1 MMRAP
6 RGTHNPPPVAT
17 CVQGAERRDGSCF
30 AYPSEEEDAVSE
42 RSHTR
47 RHPGDEDPYETEM
60 ARRGA
65 PKHRFPPRECD
76 PRVAYALV
84 HDELLLDGVAR
95 MNLATFCTTWA
106 EPEVLALL
114 AESFDKNIVDKD
126 EYPQTAE
133 LESRC
138 VRMLAD
144 LWHSPHPGTTLGTST
159 TGSSEAAMLAGLAAK
174 FRWRERR
181 RAAGDS
187 ASAALERPNLVC
199 GPVQVC
205 WEKFARYFDVEIREV
220 PMDPGRYLMGA
231 EQCLERCDE
240 NTVMVVA
247 TLGQTFTGLFEDV
260 AGIAAALDRL
270 QAQGGPDIPL
280 HVDGA
285 SGGFLAPF
293 TAPGLV
299 WDFRLERVKSIN
311 ASGHKMG
318 LAPLGC
324 GWAVWRERAD
334 LPEEMIFNVNY
345 LGGEM
350 PTFNLNFSR
359 PGGQVVTQYYNFI
372 RLGHEGYARVHGA
385 TYETCRVPGRRDRRA
400 GSLRDRPRRRV
411 AGGHP
416 GGLVDARGGRGA
428 RLQPVRPGR
437 PPAGPRVAGAGLHA
451 AGRSADTRDPA
462 HPGAP
467 RLQPRHGGPAAGRHQ
482 AQPEDPQGPSAERV
496 AERSGGRL
504 LQPQRDT
511 RATLTLLLNATPAR
525 R

>member
-1 MMRAP
+1 MSEHP
-6 RGTHNPPPVAT
+6 RT
-17 CVQGAERRDGSCF
+17 
-30 AYPSEEEDAVSE
+30 
-42 RSHTR
+42 RSQ
-47 RHPGDEDPYETEM
+47 PDEEDPYESLM
-60 ARRGA
+60 ARKGA
-65 PKHRFPPRECD
+65 PKHRFPARESD
-76 PRVAYALV
+76 PRLAYVLV

-144 LWHSPHPGTTLGTST
+144 LWHSPHSGTTLGTST

-181 RAAGDS
+181 TAEGKPA
-187 ASAALERPNLVC
+187 ERPNFVC

-205 WEKFARYFDVEIREV
+205 WEKFARYFDVEIRQV

-240 NTVMVVA
+240 NTIMVVA

-260 AGIAAALDRL
+260 PTIAAALDQFQDERGL
-270 QAQGGPDIPL
+270 DIPL

-285 SGGFLAPF
+285 SGALLAPF
-293 TAPGLV
+293 TAPELE
-299 WDFRLERVKSIN
+299 WDFRNPRVKSIN
-311 ASGHKMG
+311 ASGHKTG

-324 GWAVWRERAD
+324 GWAVWREQQD
-334 LPEEMIFNVNY
+334 MPERMIFNVNY

-359 PGGQVVTQYYNFI
+359 PGGQVVTQYYDFI
-372 RLGHEGYARVHGA
+372 RLGREGYARVHGA
-385 TYETCRVPGRRDRRA
+385 TYETCAYLSHEIAKLGPFEIVHAGDPQRGIAAVSWTLAPGREHTFNLFDLADRLRA
-400 GSLRDRPRRRV
+400 HGW
-411 AGGHP
+411 
-416 GGLVDARGGRGA
+416 LVPAYT
-428 RLQPVRPGR
+428 L
-437 PPAGPRVAGAGLHA
+437 PPHLEDLAIQRILV
-451 AGRSADTRDPA
+451 
-462 HPGAP
+462 
-467 RLQPRHGGPAAGRHQ
+467 RHGF
-482 AQPEDPQGPSAERV
+482 S
-496 AERSGGRL
+496 
-504 LQPQRDT
+504 RDM
-511 RATLTLLLNATPAR
+511 ADLLLADIHRSLKTLGDHPPSTSLSELEVGSFNHNATPAVS
-525 R
+525 

>member
-1 MMRAP
+1 MSEQP
-6 RGTHNPPPVAT
+6 HTHGHLEN
-17 CVQGAERRDGSCF
+17 
-30 AYPSEEEDAVSE
+30 
-42 RSHTR
+42 
-47 RHPGDEDPYETEM
+47 EDPYETEM

-65 PKHRFPPRECD
+65 PKRRFPARETD
-76 PRVAYALV
+76 PRLAHALV

-106 EPEVLALL
+106 EPEALRLL

-144 LWHSPHPGTTLGTST
+144 LWHSPHADTTLGTST

-181 RAAGDS
+181 RAGGGGTGATGGSGAGPTEG
-187 ASAALERPNLVC
+187 AGAQGPGAGERPNLVC

-205 WEKFARYFDVEIREV
+205 WEKFARYFDVEIRQV
-220 PMDPGRYLMGA
+220 PMDAGRYLMGP
-231 EQCLERCDE
+231 EQCVERCDE
-240 NTVMVVA
+240 NTIMVVA

-260 AGIAAALDRL
+260 AGIAAALDGL
-270 QAQGGPDIPL
+270 QASRGLDIPL

-293 TAPGLV
+293 TAAELV
-299 WDFRLERVKSIN
+299 WDFRLPRVKSIN

-334 LPEEMIFNVNY
+334 LPVDMIFNVNY

-372 RLGHEGYARVHGA
+372 RLGREGYGRVHGA
-385 TYETCRVPGRRDRRA
+385 TYETCAHLAREIAKLGPFE
-400 GSLRDRPRRRV
+400 
-411 AGGHP
+411 
-416 GGLVDARGGRGA
+416 LV
-428 RLQPVRPGR
+428 
-437 PPAGPRVAGAGLHA
+437 
-451 AGRSADTRDPA
+451 
-462 HPGAP
+462 
-467 RLQPRHGGPAAGRHQ
+467 HGGDPAAGIPAVSWTLAEGSEHGFNLFDMADRLRAHGWLVPAYTLPANLEGLAIQRILVRH
-482 AQPEDPQGPSAERV
+482 GFS
-496 AERSGGRL
+496 
-504 LQPQRDT
+504 RDM
-511 RATLTLLLNATPAR
+511 ADLLLDDMRRSLKQLKDHPPSSSLSEREVGSFNHNATPAR
-525 R
+525 A

>member
-1 MMRAP
+1 
-6 RGTHNPPPVAT
+6 
-17 CVQGAERRDGSCF
+17 
-30 AYPSEEEDAVSE
+30 VSE
-42 RSHTR
+42 
-47 RHPGDEDPYETEM
+47 HPDSGGHQEDEDPYETEM

-65 PKHRFPPRECD
+65 PKRRFPARQCD
-76 PRVAYALV
+76 PRLAYALV

-106 EPEVLALL
+106 EPEALALL

-133 LESRC
+133 LEARC

-144 LWHSPHPGTTLGTST
+144 LWHSPYPETTLGTST
-159 TGSSEAAMLAGLAAK
+159 TGSSEAAMLSGLAAK

-181 RAAGDS
+181 RAAGVES
-187 ASAALERPNLVC
+187 VERPNFVC

-220 PMDPGRYLMGA
+220 PMEGERYLMEP

-240 NTVMVVA
+240 NTIMVVA

-270 QAQGGPDIPL
+270 EAGGGPDIPL

-293 TAPGLV
+293 TAPELV
-299 WDFRLERVKSIN
+299 WDFRLSRVKSIN

-324 GWAVWRERAD
+324 GWAIWREKAD
-334 LPEEMIFNVNY
+334 MPAEMIFNVNY

-359 PGGQVVTQYYNFI
+359 PGGQVVAQYYNFI
-372 RLGHEGYARVHGA
+372 RLGEEGYARIHGA
-385 TYETCRVPGRRDRRA
+385 TYETCEHLAREIAALGPFEIVHDGNPRA
-400 GSLRDRPRRRV
+400 GIPAVSWKLKDGEHGFNLFDLANDYILTKWQSERIALRFAEAGAPIVVVNPAFPFGPRDIGPTPTGAIIV
-411 AGGHP
+411 AIMKKQIPGVSP
-416 GGLVDARGGRGA
+416 GGFCTIDVDDCAMGHLLALQSGA
-428 RLQPVRPGR
+428 LHTHCRLRQFWPHAIERIQH
-437 PPAGPRVAGAGLHA
+437 RVIAW
-451 AGRSADTRDPA
+451 
-462 HPGAP
+462 
-467 RLQPRHGGPAAGRHQ
+467 Q
-482 AQPEDPQGPSAERV
+482 
-496 AERSGGRL
+496 
-504 LQPQRDT
+504 
-511 RATLTLLLNATPAR
+511 
-525 R
+525 

>member
-1 MMRAP
+1 
-6 RGTHNPPPVAT
+6 
-17 CVQGAERRDGSCF
+17 
-30 AYPSEEEDAVSE
+30 VSE
-42 RSHTR
+42 HPHIR
-47 RHPGDEDPYETEM
+47 RNPEEEDPYETEM

-65 PKHRFPPRECD
+65 PKRRFPAQESD
-76 PRVAYALV
+76 PRLAYALV

-106 EPEVLALL
+106 EPEALALL

-133 LESRC
+133 LEARC

-144 LWHSPHPGTTLGTST
+144 LWHSPHPDTTLGTST

-174 FRWRERR
+174 FRWRKR
-181 RAAGDS
+181 RAADQD
-187 ASAALERPNLVC
+187 AADQDTADQNNMERPNIVC

-220 PMDPGRYLMGA
+220 PMDEGRFLMGP
-231 EQCLERCDE
+231 EECLERCDE
-240 NTVMVVA
+240 NTIMVVA

-260 AGIAAALDRL
+260 AGIAQALDRL
-270 QAQGGPDIPL
+270 QDQGGPDIPL

-285 SGGFLAPF
+285 SGAFLAPF
-293 TAPGLV
+293 TAPELV
-299 WDFRLERVKSIN
+299 WDFRLPRVKSIN

-359 PGGQVVTQYYNFI
+359 PGGQVVAQYYNFI
-372 RLGHEGYARVHGA
+372 RLGREGYGRVHVA
-385 TYETCRVPGRRDRRA
+385 TYETCA
-400 GSLRDRPRRRV
+400 HL
-411 AGGHP
+411 AHEI
-416 GGLVDARGGRGA
+416 
-428 RLQPVRPGR
+428 
-437 PPAGPRVAGAGLHA
+437 AGLGPFEIVH
-451 AGRSADTRDPA
+451 GGDPRSGIPAVSWMLTQSDVHGFNLFDVADRLRAHGWLVPA
-462 HPGAP
+462 YTLPAN
-467 RLQPRHGGPAAGRHQ
+467 LQTVAIQRILVRHGF
-482 AQPEDPQGPSAERV
+482 S
-496 AERSGGRL
+496 
-504 LQPQRDT
+504 RDM
-511 RATLTLLLNATPAR
+511 ADLLLADMRRSLKTLAEHPPSVSLSEAEVGSFNHNATPAR
-525 R
+525 P

>member
-1 MMRAP
+1 VSDRP
-6 RGTHNPPPVAT
+6 HTPPQPEA
-17 CVQGAERRDGSCF
+17 
-30 AYPSEEEDAVSE
+30 
-42 RSHTR
+42 
-47 RHPGDEDPYETEM
+47 EDPYESLM

-65 PKHRFPPRECD
+65 PKRRFPAHEAD
-76 PRVAYALV
+76 PRLAYALV

-133 LESRC
+133 LEARC

-144 LWHSPHPGTTLGTST
+144 LWHSPHPDTTLGTST

-181 RAAGDS
+181 RAGGKGEGGEGGFGS
-187 ASAALERPNLVC
+187 APPERPNFVC

-220 PMDPGRYLMGA
+220 PMDPGRYLMGP
-231 EQCLERCDE
+231 EQCVERCDE
-240 NTVMVVA
+240 NTIMVVA

-260 AGIAAALDRL
+260 AGIAAALDGL
-270 QAQGGPDIPL
+270 QAEKGLDIPL

-285 SGGFLAPF
+285 SGAMLAPF
-293 TAPGLV
+293 TAPDLE

-311 ASGHKMG
+311 ASGHKTG

-324 GWAVWRERAD
+324 GWAVWREQHD
-334 LPEEMIFNVNY
+334 MPERMIFNVNY

-359 PGGQVVTQYYNFI
+359 PGGQVVTQYYDFI
-372 RLGHEGYARVHGA
+372 RLGREGYGRVHNA
-385 TYETCRVPGRRDRRA
+385 TYATCRHFAREIAKVGPFELVHDGDPQQGIAAVSWKLKEGDHGFNLFDVADRLRAHGWLVPAYTLPPHLEELAIQRI
-400 GSLRDRPRRRV
+400 
-411 AGGHP
+411 
-416 GGLVDARGGRGA
+416 LV
-428 RLQPVRPGR
+428 
-437 PPAGPRVAGAGLHA
+437 
-451 AGRSADTRDPA
+451 
-462 HPGAP
+462 
-467 RLQPRHGGPAAGRHQ
+467 RHGF
-482 AQPEDPQGPSAERV
+482 S
-496 AERSGGRL
+496 
-504 LQPQRDT
+504 RDM
-511 RATLTLLLNATPAR
+511 ADLLLADVHRSLQTLREHPPSSSLSEREVGSFNHDAKAAVS
-525 R
+525 

>member
-1 MMRAP
+1 
-6 RGTHNPPPVAT
+6 
-17 CVQGAERRDGSCF
+17 
-30 AYPSEEEDAVSE
+30 VSE
-42 RSHTR
+42 HPHIR
-47 RHPGDEDPYETEM
+47 RNPEEEDPYETDM
-60 ARRGA
+60 ARHGA
-65 PKHRFPPRECD
+65 PKRRFPARESD
-76 PRVAYALV
+76 PRLAYALV

-106 EPEVLALL
+106 EPEALALL

-181 RAAGDS
+181 RKDRDPAPPDPARP
-187 ASAALERPNLVC
+187 ERPNFVC

-220 PMDPGRYLMGA
+220 PMDEGRFLMGA

-240 NTVMVVA
+240 NTIMVVA

-270 QAQGGPDIPL
+270 QAEGGPDIPL

-293 TAPGLV
+293 TAPELV
-299 WDFRLERVKSIN
+299 WDFRLPRVKSIN

-324 GWAVWRERAD
+324 GWAIWRERED
-334 LPEEMIFNVNY
+334 MPEEMIFNVNY

-359 PGGQVVTQYYNFI
+359 PGGQVVTQYYDFI
-372 RLGHEGYARVHGA
+372 RLGREGYGRVHGA
-385 TYETCRVPGRRDRRA
+385 TYETCAHLAREIAKLGPFEIVHGGDADSGIPAVSWTLKRGEEHGFNLFDLADRLRAHGWLVPAYTLPANLQELAIQRI
-400 GSLRDRPRRRV
+400 
-411 AGGHP
+411 
-416 GGLVDARGGRGA
+416 LV
-428 RLQPVRPGR
+428 
-437 PPAGPRVAGAGLHA
+437 
-451 AGRSADTRDPA
+451 
-462 HPGAP
+462 
-467 RLQPRHGGPAAGRHQ
+467 RHGF
-482 AQPEDPQGPSAERV
+482 S
-496 AERSGGRL
+496 
-504 LQPQRDT
+504 RDM
-511 RATLTLLLNATPAR
+511 ADLLLGDMRRSMQTLAKHPPSVSLSEAEVGSFNHNATPAR